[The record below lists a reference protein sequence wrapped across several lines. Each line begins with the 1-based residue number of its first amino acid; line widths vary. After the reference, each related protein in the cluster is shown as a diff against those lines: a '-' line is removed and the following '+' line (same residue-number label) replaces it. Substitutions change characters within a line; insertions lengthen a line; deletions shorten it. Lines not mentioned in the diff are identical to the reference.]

1 MPLVANLATCFV
13 AFDIAKIARTH
24 TLQLRRGETLRLLQE
39 QDMTIIER
47 TVGLA
52 AALGTSALAFALTL
66 A

>member
-1 MPLVANLATCFV
+1 MHYDLLLS
-13 AFDIAKIARTH
+13 
-24 TLQLRRGETLRLLQE
+24 TLQILLTLLSCICEEGNLETMQE
-39 QDMTIIER
+39 QAMTIFQK